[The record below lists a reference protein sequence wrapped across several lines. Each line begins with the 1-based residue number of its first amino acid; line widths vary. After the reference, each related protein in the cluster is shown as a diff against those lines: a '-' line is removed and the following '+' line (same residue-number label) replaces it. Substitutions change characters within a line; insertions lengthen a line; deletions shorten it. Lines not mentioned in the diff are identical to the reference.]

1 MSMSSG
7 SRVRRDGTIAMSSK
21 PYARRP
27 FLPRPISTSMAAT
40 LGSATDGK
48 LTLAAL
54 PGPAPKP
61 KTRNLRELRAGVQRR
76 LREPLDRDLVEQPLD
91 LALVQHTRAEVLH
104 RLGAAGHREAQA
116 VLRRAAAVARG
127 DHAGEEG
134 VA

>member
-40 LGSATDGK
+40 LRSAADGN

-54 PGPAPKP
+54 PRPFRER
-61 KTRNLRELRAGVQRR
+61 KTRYLRQLRPGAQRG
-76 LREPLDRDLVEQPLD
+76 LRQPLDGHLVEQPLD
-91 LALVQHTRAEVLH
+91 LALVEHARPEVLN
-104 RLGAAGHREAQA
+104 RLGAAGHREA
-116 VLRRAAAVARG
+116 
-127 DHAGEEG
+127 
-134 VA
+134 

>member
-48 LTLAAL
+48 STLAAVQ
-54 PGPAPKP
+54 GPVPEP
-61 KTRNLRELRAGVQRR
+61 NSPYLREVRKLSGAGRKRR
-76 LREPLDRDLVEQPLD
+76 LRQALHRHLGQQPVHLARVEH
-91 LALVQHTRAEVLH
+91 ARAEVLH
-104 RLGAAGHREAQA
+104 RLGAAGHCEAQR
-116 VLRRAAAVARG
+116 L
-127 DHAGEEG
+127 
-134 VA
+134 